1 MEPPEITILGP
12 DTPTAAVLFAV
23 GGGGDPRR
31 HLPLLEALAGAGFR
45 VIAPHFARLTD
56 PWPTEEHL
64 RQRATVL
71 REAALQHGAK
81 LPLVGIGHSIGATML
96 LALAGGDLWLRPSP
110 GEKPAP
116 LVLPQL
122 PFARLLLLAPPTG
135 YFPQPFSANAPVS
148 VWVGANDTVTP
159 PAQAERLAELLV
171 SPADVHVVPGADHFS
186 FLHVAPP
193 VPRQE
198 SAELAPGFLA
208 EMTATLVACAE
219 FAARHAQHPRIRLA
233 TDADIPA
240 LQAVGIAADRRFLAV
255 GLPEYADGTTIPTD
269 AAQRAIARGDLWV
282 AERSGV
288 VGWILLGRVGGEC
301 CIGQV
306 SVDPAFGRAGIGTAL
321 LRHALAVARRRG
333 EGSVVLFTEA
343 NVPWNGPWYE
353 REGFRRIPEDAV
365 SGPLGSGPA
374 VSRDAAGRERT
385 GPIAS
390 VLAAQRADLPAE
402 KRAQR
407 IALRWVAV

>member
-1 MEPPEITILGP
+1 MP
-12 DTPTAAVLFAV
+12 V
-23 GGGGDPRR
+23 
-31 HLPLLEALAGAGFR
+31 
-45 VIAPHFARLTD
+45 
-56 PWPTEEHL
+56 
-64 RQRATVL
+64 
-71 REAALQHGAK
+71 
-81 LPLVGIGHSIGATML
+81 VGIGHSIGATML
-96 LALAGGDLWLRPSP
+96 LALAGGDLWLRPPP
-110 GEKPAP
+110 GESPSP
-116 LVLPQL
+116 LVVARL
-122 PFARLLLLAPPTG
+122 PFAQLLLLAPPTG

-148 VWVGANDTVTP
+148 VWVGANDTLTP
-159 PAQAERLAELLV
+159 PAQAERLAELLAP
-171 SPADVHVVPGADHFS
+171 PADVHVVPGADHFS

-208 EMTATLVACAE
+208 ELTATLVAATVL
-219 FAARHAQHPRIRLA
+219 AVSSPPTRIRLA

-306 SVDPAFGRAGIGTAL
+306 SVDPAFGRAGIGTTL
-321 LRHALAVARRRG
+321 LRHALTVARRRG
-333 EGSVVLFTEA
+333 EGSVVLSTEA

-353 REGFRRIPEDAV
+353 REGFRRIPEDAL
-365 SGPLGSGPA
+365 SGPLA
-374 VSRDAAGRERT
+374 E
-385 GPIAS
+385 
-390 VLAAQRADLPAE
+390 VLAAQRADLPAD
-402 KRAQR
+402 KRAER
-407 IALRWVAV
+407 IAMRWVAEAGER

>member
-1 MEPPEITILGP
+1 VP
-12 DTPTAAVLFAV
+12 
-23 GGGGDPRR
+23 
-31 HLPLLEALAGAGFR
+31 
-45 VIAPHFARLTD
+45 VI
-56 PWPTEEHL
+56 
-64 RQRATVL
+64 
-71 REAALQHGAK
+71 
-81 LPLVGIGHSIGATML
+81 GIGHSIGATML
-96 LALAGGDLWLRPSP
+96 LALAGGDLWLRPPP
-110 GEKPAP
+110 GEIPSP
-116 LVLPQL
+116 LVVARL
-122 PFARLLLLAPPTG
+122 PFAQLLLLAPPTG

-148 VWVGANDTVTP
+148 VWVGANDTLTP
-159 PAQAERLAELLV
+159 PAQAERLAELLA

-208 EMTATLVACAE
+208 EMTATLISCAVAAAG
-219 FAARHAQHPRIRLA
+219 AAREAQHPPIRLA

-301 CIGQV
+301 CVGQV

-353 REGFRRIPEDAV
+353 REGFRRIPEDA
-365 SGPLGSGPA
+365 LN
-374 VSRDAAGRERT
+374 
-385 GPIAS
+385 GPIAE

-402 KRAQR
+402 KRAER
-407 IALRWVAV
+407 IAMRWVAEAGER